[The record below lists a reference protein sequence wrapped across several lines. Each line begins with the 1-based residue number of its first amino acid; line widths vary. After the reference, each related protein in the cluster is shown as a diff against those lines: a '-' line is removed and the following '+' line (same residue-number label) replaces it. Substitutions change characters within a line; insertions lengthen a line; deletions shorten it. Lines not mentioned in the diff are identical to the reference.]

1 MQIELLISSADTV
14 SNIILILSTF
24 AEIEFSI
31 YLINDNILVDF
42 SIYSI
47 I

>member
-24 AEIEFSI
+24 AETEFSI